1 MLWNPSTRES
11 ILLPQ
16 TRISKAEFLSF
27 GILGYDSTIGD
38 YKILKIDIRS
48 PNEGSKVPG
57 EILTLKSGSWR
68 NIDKFPHGLITW
80 ASGIGSS
87 LALVNNA
94 FHWICVSGE
103 YYGVSR
109 TFCLVSFSISNE
121 VYSEIPLPEQ
131 LSCIKG
137 NIDIGISEV
146 KEMLCA
152 YCTYVPQQQRTFKLW
167 ILKNYGVYES
177 WNSVLSIVDHDLVRA
192 IPKYWFADGDVLF
205 WSSYLAAKPRC
216 SFRTTSRG
224 AIGLCDDNI
233 RNGFV
238 FMESLISPKSLI

>member
-16 TRISKAEFLSF
+16 PEFPRQIFYRL
-27 GILGYDSTIGD
+27 GLGYDSTIGD

-94 FHWICVSGE
+94 FHWI
-103 YYGVSR
+103 
-109 TFCLVSFSISNE
+109 L
-121 VYSEIPLPEQ
+121 YSEIPLPEQ

-177 WNSVLSIVDHDLVRA
+177 WNSLLSIVDHDLVRA

-205 WSSYLAAKPRC
+205 WSSYFAAKPRC